1 MDKIQYIKYHLARP
15 AVYCTILLSV
25 LLLAFLFLMPIKVV
39 IITSSLIAGW
49 QIGGWMRN
57 FYEYMKAKE

>member
-25 LLLAFLFLMPIKVV
+25 LWLAFLFLMPIEVV
-39 IITSSLIAGW
+39 RITFSLIAGW
-49 QIGGWMRN
+49 QVGRWLRD
-57 FYEYMKAKE
+57 FYEHMKAKE